1 MEWEFSML
9 VVFKRT
15 LNQTWQD
22 ICETQ
27 LNQLLYVVKVMWSHS
42 FHAMNFPEIG
52 YKDSFGVPDINWDR
66 ETWQWKG

>member
-27 LNQLLYVVKVMWSHS
+27 LNQLLYVVKVM
-42 FHAMNFPEIG
+42 
-52 YKDSFGVPDINWDR
+52 
-66 ETWQWKG
+66 